1 MIGYRNE
8 HTIASPCDVAGRGYW
23 SGKHVRLCFQPAPGG
38 TGIVFVR
45 SDLVGQPQ
53 CPARVEFAD
62 SVQFRTN
69 LQNGDA
75 RFTMVEHVMA
85 ALAGLEVDNCYVEV
99 DAEEMPGLDGSSHD
113 YVVALQSAGLVIQA
127 MLKPQWVIDHPL
139 KIQLDDATIEITP
152 SKGRTSVFGY
162 RLAYESASAIRDQDF
177 QFELT
182 PRQFVRQIASAR
194 TFVTLEQA
202 DQLRAA
208 GIAAH
213 VSNQELL
220 VIGPDGPIENAFRFS
235 NECARHKTLDLIG
248 DLSLVGV
255 DLIGQ
260 FRSDRGGHRINGMLA
275 QRLSEMVAQA
285 HATQAPTTAQ
295 APTAAQA
302 SLKHAS
308 KAA

>member
-23 SGKHVRLCFQPAPGG
+23 SGQHVQLRFLPAPGG

-45 SDLVGQPQ
+45 SDLSGQPQ
-53 CPARVEFAD
+53 CPARIEFAD

-85 ALAGLEVDNCYVEV
+85 ALAGLEIDNCYVES
-99 DAEEMPGLDGSSHD
+99 DAEEMPGLDGSSGD
-113 YVVALQSAGLVIQA
+113 YVAALQSAGLVIQA
-127 MLKPQWVIDHPL
+127 MLKPQLVIDHSL
-139 KIQLDDATIEITP
+139 RIQLDDATIEVTP
-152 SKGRTSVFGY
+152 SKGRTAVFGY
-162 RLAYESASAIRDQDF
+162 RLAYESASAIRDQEF
-177 QFELT
+177 HFELT
-182 PRQFVRQIASAR
+182 PRQFVRQIASSR
-194 TFVTLEQA
+194 TFVTLQQA
-202 DQLRAA
+202 EQLRAA

-248 DLSLVGV
+248 DLALVGV

-260 FRSDRGGHRINGMLA
+260 IRSDRGGHRINGQLA
-275 QRLSEMVAQA
+275 QRLAEMVAQV
-285 HATQAPTTAQ
+285 QVKQ
-295 APTAAQA
+295 VSTAAN
-302 SLKHAS
+302 SRIMRS
-308 KAA
+308 GRAA

>member
-23 SGKHVRLCFQPAPGG
+23 SGKHVRLRFLPAPGG

-45 SDLVGQPQ
+45 SDLRGQPQ
-53 CPARVEFAD
+53 CPARVEFANG
-62 SVQFRTN
+62 VQFRTN
-69 LQNGDA
+69 LQNGEA

-85 ALAGLEVDNCYVEV
+85 ALAGLEIDNCYVEA
-99 DAEEMPGLDGSSHD
+99 DAEEMPGLDGSSYD
-113 YVVALQSAGLVIQA
+113 YVAALQSAGLVIQA
-127 MLKPQWVIDHPL
+127 MLKPQLVIDQPV

-152 SKGRTSVFGY
+152 SKDRTAFFGY
-162 RLAYESASAIRDQDF
+162 RLAYDCASSIHDQNF
-177 QFELT
+177 YFELT
-182 PRQFVRQIASAR
+182 PRQFVRQIASSR

-202 DQLRAA
+202 EQLRAA

-220 VIGPDGPIENAFRFS
+220 VIGPDGPIGNAFRFS

-248 DLSLVGV
+248 DLALVGV

-260 FRSDRGGHRINGMLA
+260 VRSDRGGHRINGLLA
-275 QRLSEMVAQA
+275 QQLSEMVARLHVTRQS
-285 HATQAPTTAQ
+285 
-295 APTAAQA
+295 TAA
-302 SLKHAS
+302 SSCLKRS
-308 KAA
+308 GKAA